1 MRLVRMSYLEL
12 KPAAPEDYPRISLKT
27 GRAIVDWL
35 GRWPTYDDKDHST
48 KIHSGVPYWQALPVY
63 AFRDQAQDEEAKK
76 WALHLGLERV
86 EDLIDELRDRSEPSG
101 DREAA
106 MRPRTPIWLSSPP
119 PPKPE
124 RPPFEGEDGDG
135 PYIFVLS
142 PSRVVEILS
151 ASTELEQWPERD
163 YNNRIHL
170 PEDAL
175 KETLRAVEVFADLL
189 SISHPSSRSLTSPR
203 FPVGLQSENAEE
215 EAWLNASAGIA
226 KLSEVDVDVEQGNHQ
241 FHLLS
246 LPADTLADRLDGV
259 KMLADVFSQL
269 WPTGRFRELWRFF
282 ERAFRLPSGRIVVP
296 LGDFL
301 ASGGGS
307 NYSGYSR
314 REVGEW
320 VRLRGP
326 AVHGDRRDTFVL
338 AADVEPILDRMEFAA
353 KDVLLHKN
361 SWGDSSSTRRVLAL
375 DRTLL
380 PKGHPAFEETQSPGN
395 SIYSV
400 ELRVK
405 AIPALGSGPLNWS
418 PPPWTPGIPGV
429 WMKPAASEG
438 GSSMST

>member
-1 MRLVRMSYLEL
+1 
-12 KPAAPEDYPRISLKT
+12 
-27 GRAIVDWL
+27 
-35 GRWPTYDDKDHST
+35 
-48 KIHSGVPYWQALPVY
+48 
-63 AFRDQAQDEEAKK
+63 
-76 WALHLGLERV
+76 
-86 EDLIDELRDRSEPSG
+86 
-101 DREAA
+101 
-106 MRPRTPIWLSSPP
+106 
-119 PPKPE
+119 
-124 RPPFEGEDGDG
+124 
-135 PYIFVLS
+135 
-142 PSRVVEILS
+142 VVEILS

-361 SWGDSSSTRRVLAL
+361 SWGDSSSTRRVLAY
-375 DRTLL
+375 
-380 PKGHPAFEETQSPGN
+380 G
-395 SIYSV
+395 
-400 ELRVK
+400 
-405 AIPALGSGPLNWS
+405 
-418 PPPWTPGIPGV
+418 
-429 WMKPAASEG
+429 
-438 GSSMST
+438 